1 MELNKI
7 SKEELEQM
15 SYADLSYIILKENKK
30 PINTANLFKKICD
43 MLGYSDSEYSEKIGD
58 FYTLLTTDK
67 RFLFLDSSE
76 WDLRENNIVKVELED
91 EDDVLEEAE
100 DIEEIEEDMDEEIEE
115 DIDEDID
122 DSLDDDSVS
131 EKQINDELLKIKNQM
146 GI

>member
-43 MLGYSDSEYSEKIGD
+43 LLGYSENEYSEKIGD

-91 EDDVLEEAE
+91 EDDVLEEV
-100 DIEEIEEDMDEEIEE
+100 EDMEE
-115 DIDEDID
+115 DIDEDMDENDSEDLDEDID
-122 DSLDDDSVS
+122 DTIDDDLSIIS
-131 EKQINDELLKIKNQM
+131 ENDIDNDEE
-146 GI
+146 